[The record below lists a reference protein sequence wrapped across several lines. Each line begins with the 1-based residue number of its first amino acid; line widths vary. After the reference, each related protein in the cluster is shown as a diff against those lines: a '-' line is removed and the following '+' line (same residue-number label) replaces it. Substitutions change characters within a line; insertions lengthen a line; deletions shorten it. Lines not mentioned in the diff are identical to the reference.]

1 MSLHPTQSDLE
12 RYQDEKLPTEE
23 MVQIEKHLRD
33 SPGDN
38 QKLKVLNEQRDDQ
51 TTLGKIWRHG
61 CLSCPDREE
70 LGSYLLGA
78 MSDKHRSYVEF
89 HLKKIRCQFCRA
101 NLVDLERQRDES
113 AEDSVVRRQ
122 RIFQS
127 SVGHLPK

>member
-33 SPGDN
+33 NPGYN

-51 TTLGKIWRHG
+51 RTLGAIWRRG
-61 CLSCPDREE
+61 RLSCPDREQ

-89 HLKKIRCQFCRA
+89 HLEKIRCQFCRA
-101 NLVDLERQRDES
+101 NLADLKRQRDES
-113 AEDSVVRRQ
+113 AEDSAVRRQ